1 MLKNLIKLILLVF
14 WPLTFFLANNTTD
27 FLTYS
32 SFSLLILLTFF
43 LFTKKYSFYL
53 FPLIVIPFIDPKLSA
68 FPILAST
75 VAWFLEARGGRKLI
89 LNWTTAALFLS
100 ILAVGIQ
107 WKEFKSQT
115 IFFSDYEARQK
126 VLRNITLYPD
136 VFSARLFQNKVRIVF
151 DKFSQNFFA
160 VTDPNN
166 YFFSFHPREGIISSQ
181 NLVKYPFWGIVYFLF
196 GLFSIKTLK
205 SRNLVL
211 WITATLLFSLSVLKI
226 FDRSDFALWIPLS
239 LVTVYGV
246 DVFYKARPRLFRLF
260 SFFFIFF
267 SAIELIRIFVVL

>member
-27 FLTYS
+27 FLTY
-32 SFSLLILLTFF
+32 FSISALIFLTFF
-43 LFTKKYSFYL
+43 LFNKKYSFYL
-53 FPLIVIPFIDPKLSA
+53 LPLIAIPFIDPKLSA
-68 FPILAST
+68 FPILASA
-75 VAWFLEARGGRKLI
+75 VAWFLEAREPRKLI

-107 WKEFKSQT
+107 WKEFKNQT
-115 IFFSDYEARQK
+115 VFFSDYEAQQK
-126 VLRNITLYPD
+126 VLRNITLYPN

-160 VTDPNN
+160 LTDPNN
-166 YFFSFHPREGIISSQ
+166 YFFSYHPREGVVSSQ
-181 NLVKYPFWGIVYFLF
+181 NLVKYPFLGIVYFLF

-205 SRNLVL
+205 SRKFIV
-211 WITATLLFSLSVLKI
+211 WIVVALMVSLSVLKI
-226 FDRSDFALWIPLS
+226 FDRSDFTLWIPLS

-267 SAIELIRIFVVL
+267 SAIELIRILVVL

>member
-115 IFFSDYEARQK
+115 IFFSDYEAQQK
-126 VLRNITLYPD
+126 VLRNITLYPNI
-136 VFSARLFQNKVRIVF
+136 FSARLFQNKALIII
-151 DKFSQNFFA
+151 DKFNQNFFA
-160 VTDPNN
+160 LTDPNS
-166 YFFSFHPREGIISSQ
+166 YFFSNHPREGVVSSQ
-181 NLVKYPFWGIVYFLF
+181 NLIKFPFLGLVFFFF
-196 GLFSIKTLK
+196 GLFFLK
-205 SRNLVL
+205 K
-211 WITATLLFSLSVLKI
+211 FK
-226 FDRSDFALWIPLS
+226 
-239 LVTVYGV
+239 
-246 DVFYKARPRLFRLF
+246 
-260 SFFFIFF
+260 
-267 SAIELIRIFVVL
+267 